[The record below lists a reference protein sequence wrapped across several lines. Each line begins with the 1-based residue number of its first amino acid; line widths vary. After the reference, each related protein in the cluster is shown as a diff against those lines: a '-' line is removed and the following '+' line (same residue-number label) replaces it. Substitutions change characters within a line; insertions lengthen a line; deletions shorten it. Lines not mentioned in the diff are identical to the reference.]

1 MTKKML
7 IDAAQSEEIRVA
19 VIDGNKVE
27 DFDFESSARK
37 PLRGNIYLARITR
50 VEPSL
55 QAAFVEYGGNRHG
68 FLAFSEIHPDYYQIP
83 VSDREALQESE
94 REITKIAAEL
104 DAFQR
109 GEDADG
115 ADHDSSDETESDHQS
130 FEDRHDDDSSA
141 ETVLAHDDD
150 NTEAEDKFENNEI
163 EDINEDIQLN
173 TDQTENL
180 DAEPSGP
187 RDFSDFDDDEHDGDD
202 SSKEEEEEEEED
214 PVNPDTQT
222 ESPDSE
228 SPDSEQDTISAASD
242 EEITKGDAIEENASE
257 KNEEENNPDSALL
270 KIDSDVMTDS
280 LASSVILSNSDSI
293 SLENGTT
300 NEENAQVDGEEETP
314 DEEDL
319 PELDEAS
326 ARRAA
331 RRAEHNELLE
341 KYREARRKHSRI
353 LRSYKI
359 QEVIKPRQILL
370 IQVVKEERGNK
381 GAALTSYM
389 SLAGRYCV
397 LMPNTAR
404 GGGISRKIP
413 SASDRKRLRRIVND
427 FDVKQGMGLII
438 RTAGAKRTKVEIK
451 RDYDY
456 LMRLW
461 DTIRELT
468 MKSVAPYLIYE
479 EASLIK
485 RAIRDL
491 YDKDISK
498 VLVEGEDGYR
508 EAKDFM
514 KMLMPSHAKNIQR
527 YKDAT
532 PLFMRYDV
540 EQQLDMMYQPTA
552 RLKSGGYLVINQTE
566 ALIAVDVN
574 SGKATRERNIEATA
588 LKTNLEAA
596 KEVARQAKLRDL
608 AGLIVIDFIDMEESK
623 NNRAVE
629 RRLKESMKTDRARIQ
644 IGRISSFGLMEL
656 SRQRRRSGIV
666 DGTTSVCPTCHGSGA
681 VRSHETAALRILR
694 AIEAEAIAG
703 RSSVLAAKTS
713 HEVALY
719 ILNHKREWLSRIEEQ
734 YAISVEIT
742 ADPQKFGD
750 QYEIEKRGPNRAK
763 PERVRVAQSDFAGD
777 ADEGADE
784 TRDSRN
790 DDNTDADGENRSKKR
805 RRRRRKKGADPEAR
819 ENGADSDQS
828 RSDEESDNQRAAD
841 NDDESKPKKRRR
853 RGRRGGRKHREGSN
867 QQDDNQENVP
877 DQPQVQSQ
885 TFDDT
890 ASNQAETDQ
899 PGDENASTA
908 KPGQPQEGE
917 TPIEGDQQAKAKPA
931 RKKRAPR
938 KKKVEN
944 TDADLQMDGQSDPQ
958 RSGSEAKEE
967 GEQAEEKPKR
977 KRTRRKTASKASPD
991 NGPDKGESK
1000 QSSPDNTQAQGQP
1013 ADSEKAEKPAKKD
1026 GAGRKGWWQRA
1037 IGG

>member
-94 REITKIAAEL
+94 REIATIAAEL

-115 ADHDSSDETESDHQS
+115 SDHDSSDETESDHQS

-141 ETVLAHDDD
+141 ETGLTHDDD
-150 NTEAEDKFENNEI
+150 NTEAEDAFENNEI
-163 EDINEDIQLN
+163 EDVNEDIQLN
-173 TDQTENL
+173 ADQTEDL
-180 DAEPSGP
+180 EAEPSGP

-202 SSKEEEEEEEED
+202 ASKEEEEEEEEEED
-214 PVNPDTQT
+214 PVNADEQ
-222 ESPDSE
+222 SE
-228 SPDSEQDTISAASD
+228 SQASEQDAISAASD
-242 EEITKGDAIEENASE
+242 EELAKEDAIEESASE
-257 KNEEENNPDSALL
+257 NSEEENNPDSALL

-280 LASSVILSNSDSI
+280 LSSSVILSNSDAI

-300 NEENAQVDGEEETP
+300 GEGETPGEEP
-314 DEEDL
+314 
-319 PELDEAS
+319 PSELDEAS
-326 ARRAA
+326 AKRAA

-353 LRSYKI
+353 LRNYKI

-413 SASDRKRLRRIVND
+413 SAADRKRLRRIVND

-596 KEVARQAKLRDL
+596 REVARQAKLRDL
-608 AGLIVIDFIDMEESK
+608 AGLIVIDFIDMEEGK

-666 DGTTSVCPTCHGSGA
+666 DGTTSACPTCHGSGA

-734 YAISVEIT
+734 YAVSVEIT

-763 PERVRVAQSDFAGD
+763 PERVRVVQSDFAGD
-777 ADEGADE
+777 ADEDADE

-790 DDNTDADGENRSKKR
+790 DDNSDADGENRSKKR
-805 RRRRRKKGADPEAR
+805 RRRRRKKGSDPEAR

-828 RSDEESDNQRAAD
+828 GSDEEAGSLSAAD
-841 NDDESKPKKRRR
+841 NDDEAKPKKRRR
-853 RGRRGGRKHREGSN
+853 RGRRGGRKHREGATP
-867 QQDDNQENVP
+867 QDDSQEGTQ
-877 DQPQVQSQ
+877 DQSQVQTQ
-885 TFDDT
+885 AFDDT
-890 ASNQAETDQ
+890 ASNQTDTAQTGDESANAAKPDQ
-899 PGDENASTA
+899 P
-908 KPGQPQEGE
+908 Q
-917 TPIEGDQQAKAKPA
+917 EGDQQAQPKPA

-944 TDADLQMDGQSDPQ
+944 TDADPQMDGQSDVHT
-958 RSGSEAKEE
+958 SGPDVKEE

-991 NGPDKGESK
+991 NGPDIGESK

-1013 ADSEKAEKPAKKD
+1013 ADSEKAEKPAKND
-1026 GAGRKGWWQRA
+1026 GSSRKGWWQRA